1 LPALGRSIS
10 EAMAPQTP
18 AAASPSAGDDER
30 LLIEAAKIDP
40 LRFAD
45 LYERHFDRVYAFVAR
60 RAPRRAD
67 AEDVTAEVFH
77 RALANVGSF
86 EWRGSPFVAWLL
98 QIARNALA
106 DRWQRATW
114 ERNELPPETD
124 DGVAADVDRRTM
136 LSELVSRL
144 PEDQQRVVVL
154 RFIEQKS
161 VREAARELQRTEGAV
176 KQLQYRALD
185 TLRACMRDHHE

>member
-1 LPALGRSIS
+1 
-10 EAMAPQTP
+10 MAPQSP
-18 AAASPSAGDDER
+18 AAESPSAGDDER
-30 LLIEAAKIDP
+30 LLIEAAKMDP

-60 RAPRRAD
+60 RTGGRAD
-67 AEDVTAEVFH
+67 AEDLTAEVFH
-77 RALANVGSF
+77 RALANVGRF
-86 EWRGSPFVAWLL
+86 EWRGSPFVVWLL

-106 DRWQRATW
+106 DRWQRAAW
-114 ERNELPPETD
+114 ERGELSTESG
-124 DGVAADVDRRTM
+124 DGLSADVDRRAM

-161 VREAARELQRTEGAV
+161 VREIAQELQRTEGAV
-176 KQLQYRALD
+176 KQLQYRALES
-185 TLRACMRDHHE
+185 LRACMRDTHE

>member
-1 LPALGRSIS
+1 MAS
-10 EAMAPQTP
+10 ETP
-18 AAASPSAGDDER
+18 AAFPSAGDDER
-30 LLIEAAKIDP
+30 LLVEAAKIDP

-60 RAPRRAD
+60 RAPGRAD

-77 RALANVGSF
+77 RALANVGRF
-86 EWRGSPFVAWLL
+86 EWRGSPFVVWLL

-106 DRWQRATW
+106 DRWQRAAW
-114 ERNELPPETD
+114 EHSELPESD
-124 DGVAADVDRRTM
+124 DRIQADVDRRAM

-161 VREAARELQRTEGAV
+161 VRETARELERTEGAV
-176 KQLQYRALD
+176 KQLQYRALSS
-185 TLRACMRDHHE
+185 LRACMKDLP

>member
-1 LPALGRSIS
+1 
-10 EAMAPQTP
+10 MAPQTP
-18 AAASPSAGDDER
+18 AVSPSANDDER
-30 LLIEAAKIDP
+30 RLIEAAKIDP

-60 RAPRRAD
+60 RTPARAD

-77 RALANVGSF
+77 RALANVSRF

-106 DRWQRATW
+106 DRWQRAAW
-114 ERNELPPETD
+114 ERSERLVEGDDRVPP
-124 DGVAADVDRRTM
+124 DVDHRAM

-176 KQLQYRALD
+176 KQLQYRALES
-185 TLRACMRDHHE
+185 LRAGMRDPHE

>member
-1 LPALGRSIS
+1 
-10 EAMAPQTP
+10 MAPQTP
-18 AAASPSAGDDER
+18 AVSPSANDDER
-30 LLIEAAKIDP
+30 RLIEAAKIDP

-60 RAPRRAD
+60 RTPARAD

-77 RALANVGSF
+77 RALANVSRF

-106 DRWQRATW
+106 DRWQRAGW
-114 ERNELPPETD
+114 ERSERLVEGDDRVPP
-124 DGVAADVDRRTM
+124 DVDHRAM

-176 KQLQYRALD
+176 KQLQYRALES
-185 TLRACMRDHHE
+185 LRAGMRDPHE

>member
-1 LPALGRSIS
+1 MAS
-10 EAMAPQTP
+10 ETP

-60 RAPRRAD
+60 RAPGRAD

-106 DRWQRATW
+106 DRWQRPTW
-114 ERNELPPETD
+114 ERNELAPETD
-124 DGVAADVDRRTM
+124 DGVAADVDRRAM

-144 PEDQQRVVVL
+144 PEDQQRVVLL

-161 VREAARELQRTEGAV
+161 VREVAHDLQRTEGAV
-176 KQLQYRALD
+176 KQLQYRALES
-185 TLRACMRDHHE
+185 LRACMRDTHE

>member
-1 LPALGRSIS
+1 MAS
-10 EAMAPQTP
+10 ETP
-18 AAASPSAGDDER
+18 AASPSANDDER
-30 LLIEAAKIDP
+30 PLIEAAKIDP

-60 RAPRRAD
+60 RAPGRAD
-67 AEDVTAEVFH
+67 AEDVTAEVFQ
-77 RALANVGSF
+77 RALANVGRF
-86 EWRGSPFVAWLL
+86 EWRGSPFVLWLL

-106 DRWQRATW
+106 DRWERAAW
-114 ERNELPPETD
+114 EHGERLVEGDDRVPP
-124 DGVAADVDRRTM
+124 DVDRRAM

-176 KQLQYRALD
+176 KQLQYRALES
-185 TLRACMRDHHE
+185 LRACMRDSHE

>member
-1 LPALGRSIS
+1 
-10 EAMAPQTP
+10 MAPQTP

-45 LYERHFDRVYAFVAR
+45 LYERHFDRVYAFVQR
-60 RAPRRAD
+60 RAPGRAD

-77 RALANVGSF
+77 RALANVGRF
-86 EWRGSPFVAWLL
+86 EWRGSPFVVWLL

-106 DRWQRATW
+106 DRWQRAQR
-114 ERNELPPETD
+114 ERSELPPETD
-124 DGVAADVDRRTM
+124 DGVSADVDRRAM

-161 VREAARELQRTEGAV
+161 VRETARELQRTEGAV

-185 TLRACMRDHHE
+185 SLRACMRDHHE

>member
-1 LPALGRSIS
+1 
-10 EAMAPQTP
+10 MAPRTP
-18 AAASPSAGDDER
+18 AASPSANDDER
-30 LLIEAAKIDP
+30 LLIEAAKSDP

-60 RAPRRAD
+60 RAPGRAD

-77 RALANVGSF
+77 RALANVGRF

-106 DRWQRATW
+106 DRWQRAAW
-114 ERNELPPETD
+114 ERGELPPESE
-124 DGVAADVDRRTM
+124 DGMAADVDRRAM
-136 LSELVSRL
+136 LSELVNRL

-176 KQLQYRALD
+176 KQLQYRALES
-185 TLRACMRDHHE
+185 LRACMRDSHE

>member
-1 LPALGRSIS
+1 MAS
-10 EAMAPQTP
+10 ETP
-18 AAASPSAGDDER
+18 AAFPSAGDDER
-30 LLIEAAKIDP
+30 FLVEAAKIDP

-60 RAPRRAD
+60 RAPGRAD

-77 RALANVGSF
+77 RALANVGRF
-86 EWRGSPFVAWLL
+86 EWRGSPFVVWLL

-106 DRWQRATW
+106 DRWQQAAW
-114 ERNELPPETD
+114 ERSELPAESD

-136 LSELVSRL
+136 LAELVSRL

-176 KQLQYRALD
+176 KQLQYRALES
-185 TLRACMRDHHE
+185 LRACMRDPHE